1 MRHAAGIEKGGI
13 MPDYDAI
20 VIGAGLGG
28 ITSGAILAKQGRKTL
43 VLEQGE
49 LLGGCCSTFEREGYK
64 FDVGASIVEVI
75 QPLEMAFEMLGTSL
89 RDEVELVDCDPVY
102 SAVLRDDSKMSIPFS
117 IEGTGEVISKVSAE
131 DGQRW
136 FDFAKYFK
144 GFLDEAMK
152 GFFTSPADTL
162 MDMAKIFMKAPGLLK
177 YAPMFL
183 ANYQGAMRWFFKNA
197 KVLESFAYQA
207 FYLGL
212 PPELVPGV
220 FALLPYSE
228 HEGVYYPVGGMGA
241 IPAALARV
249 GEKYGLEIRMGTRV
263 LQVVVRDG
271 RASGVIL
278 EDGTEITAGLIVSN
292 INAKRLYLDLIG
304 EPYLNPIAKRGIKSY
319 PLSLSVPMLYV
330 GLDYA
335 PPLDAHHT
343 IICASPEELDDY
355 WWDRHLKG
363 LLPEKQFGL
372 VCWPTK
378 SDPAL
383 APEGHHALNVILMGP
398 SVLDGP
404 DWDEIK
410 PEFIESCIQYLDDHV
425 APGIADHVV
434 FSDLASPLDFE
445 RRLLHPE
452 GAIYALQQDLTATAV
467 FRPNAR
473 SRAIKGLY
481 LAGAS
486 THPGGGVPTTVGSGI
501 IAAGLIDKFE

>member
-1 MRHAAGIEKGGI
+1 

-28 ITSGAILAKQGRKTL
+28 VTSGAILARGGRKTL
-43 VLEQGE
+43 VLEQGD

-75 QPLEMAFEMLGTSL
+75 KPIEMAFEALGTTL
-89 RDEVELVDCDPVY
+89 ADEVDLVPCDPVY
-102 SAVLRDDSKMSIPFS
+102 SAVLRDDTRISIPYS
-117 IEGTGEVISKVSAE
+117 VDGTAEALSKLSSE

-136 FDFAKYFK
+136 FRFADFFK
-144 GFLDEAMK
+144 GFLAEAMK
-152 GFFTSPADTL
+152 GFFTSPADT
-162 MDMAKIFMKAPGLLK
+162 MGDMARIFAKAPGMLK
-177 YAPMFL
+177 YAPLFV
-183 ANYQGAMRWFFKNA
+183 ANYEMVMDLFFKDR

-228 HEGVYYPVGGMGA
+228 HEGVFYPRGGMGA
-241 IPAALARV
+241 IPRALARV
-249 GEKYGLEIRMGTRV
+249 GQSHGLEIRTGTRV
-263 LQVVVRDG
+263 LQVIVRDG
-271 RASGVIL
+271 RASGVML
-278 EDGTEITAGLIVSN
+278 EDGTEITATVVVSN
-292 INAKRLYLDLIG
+292 INAKKLYLDMIG
-304 EPYLNPIAKRGIKSY
+304 EQYLNPIARRGIKSY
-319 PLSLSVPMLYV
+319 PYSLSVPMLYL
-330 GLDYA
+330 GLDYE

-343 IICASPEELDDY
+343 IICASPGELDYY

-398 SVLDGP
+398 SVLDGT
-404 DWDEIK
+404 DWDAVK
-410 PEFIESCIQYLDDHV
+410 PDFIASAIDYLDKHV

-445 RRLLHPE
+445 RRLLHPQ
-452 GAIYALQQDLTATAV
+452 GAIYALQQDLTAQAV

-473 SRAIKGLY
+473 SRSIEGLY

-486 THPGGGVPTTVGSGI
+486 THPGGGVPTCIGSGI
-501 IAAGLIDKFE
+501 IAAGLIDQYE